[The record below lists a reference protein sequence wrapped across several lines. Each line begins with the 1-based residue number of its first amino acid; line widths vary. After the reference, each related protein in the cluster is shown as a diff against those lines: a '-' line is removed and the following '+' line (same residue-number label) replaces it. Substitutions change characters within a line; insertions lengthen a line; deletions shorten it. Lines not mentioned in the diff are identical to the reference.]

1 MGFGRHKEN
10 EITTRG
16 ERNSKQ
22 QMGDKRRNQEA
33 LGVNQLDGPANFEIQ
48 V

>member
-1 MGFGRHKEN
+1 VEKEIQSN
-10 EITTRG
+10 EWVINV
-16 ERNSKQ
+16 E
-22 QMGDKRRNQEA
+22 NQEA